1 MKIIVNGKTEHVSEN
16 LSIKDFLREKKAAS
30 EQVVIELNRNIV
42 KKDEHRKTLL
52 REGDQLEVIRIVGGG

>member
-16 LSIKDFLREKKAAS
+16 LSIKDFLRKKKAAS

-52 REGDQLEVIRIVGGG
+52 REEDQLEIIRIVGGG

>member
-16 LSIKDFLREKKAAS
+16 LSIKGFLREKKAAS